1 TAAPVLQNDSQRP
14 DKAQLRLPAAPQCSM
29 KCVQPIPA
37 PTSCVRCPPGV
48 PGRSPTVEE
57 LQAAATTVVTA
68 HSREEDVAG
77 WKLPSN
83 IAAAAA
89 KQRKENVSASTA
101 ETCVAGG
108 PKDPP
113 APCDSG
119 LPSAAAAAASCSHAG
134 VGAPPLSGNERC
146 PTPSGRVAQPNPSSP
161 AFSHLSGGGAGVV
174 VDGVPGAAP
183 AGPNPTSLRPDA
195 GHPSR
200 EEAASKGD
208 AGMTAG
214 RGSNADA
221 VEPGGVPH
229 TGVPISSADRRGEGG
244 GAPDAAAGTVPSAQT
259 SSVGSAGN
267 KATTA
272 EEAAPVSQGQSG
284 VPSADAAAPA
294 APAQKGSRTEA
305 TDAAGAT
312 VHGGAAKQSAD
323 RSGAAADAAP
333 TDETPNAAAKESGA
347 GPQTAAEEDGGHE
360 APSNAATAPTAPT
373 PGWPGSPPTRDAAPH
388 LSNNSTTFRN
398 TTGPYKM
405 NTESDGAVRG
415 CLPRLLLLA
424 LLGMWGTTALC

>member
-1 TAAPVLQNDSQRP
+1 MTTTLAVRRRAVCGLALLALLCASFVSGATAAAGGGDVKAAFQFGGEPLSDALNRANFTAAPGANGAVVGHRTAAPVLQNDSQRP

-119 LPSAAAAAASCSHAG
+119 LPSAPEGAASCSHAG
-134 VGAPPLSGNERC
+134 VVAPPLSGDAGSR
-146 PTPSGRVAQPNPSSP
+146 TPSGRVAQPNPSSP

-174 VDGVPGAAP
+174 VGGVPGAAP

-229 TGVPISSADRRGEGG
+229 TGVPNNSADRRGEGG
-244 GAPDAAAGTVPSAQT
+244 GAPDAAAGTV
-259 SSVGSAGN
+259 
-267 KATTA
+267 
-272 EEAAPVSQGQSG
+272 
-284 VPSADAAAPA
+284 
-294 APAQKGSRTEA
+294 
-305 TDAAGAT
+305 
-312 VHGGAAKQSAD
+312 
-323 RSGAAADAAP
+323 
-333 TDETPNAAAKESGA
+333 
-347 GPQTAAEEDGGHE
+347 
-360 APSNAATAPTAPT
+360 
-373 PGWPGSPPTRDAAPH
+373 
-388 LSNNSTTFRN
+388 
-398 TTGPYKM
+398 
-405 NTESDGAVRG
+405 
-415 CLPRLLLLA
+415 
-424 LLGMWGTTALC
+424 